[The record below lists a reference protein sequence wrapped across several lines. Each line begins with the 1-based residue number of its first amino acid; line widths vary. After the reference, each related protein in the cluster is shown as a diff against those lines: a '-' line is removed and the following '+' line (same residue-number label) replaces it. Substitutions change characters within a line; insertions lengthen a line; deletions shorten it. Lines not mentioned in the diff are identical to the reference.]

1 VPPQPVIVT
10 ICAVIAIGYSIVKL
24 MGLRE
29 RFRNLYL
36 GLDGEKAVGQYL
48 ERLRAE
54 GCRVFHDIVGKGF
67 NIDHVVISPH
77 GVFVIETKTYRKPKR
92 GPAIVEFDGERILIN
107 GFEPERNAITQVR
120 ALGGWLQELLEESTG
135 RRFPVRGVVVLP
147 GWFVEVQA
155 KTKTD
160 VWVLNPKA
168 LPSFIEHEPV
178 VVEADDIALIS
189 SRINLYLQDA
199 IP

>member
-1 VPPQPVIVT
+1 
-10 ICAVIAIGYSIVKL
+10 
-24 MGLRE
+24 MGLRD

-48 ERLRAE
+48 ERLRSE
-54 GCRVFHDIVGKGF
+54 GCRVYHDIIGKGF

-77 GVFVIETKTYRKPKR
+77 GVFVIETKTYRKPSR
-92 GPAIVEFDGERILIN
+92 GQAVVEYDGERILIN
-107 GFEPERNAITQVR
+107 GFEPERNAVIQAR
-120 ALGGWLQELLEESTG
+120 ALGRWLREILEESTS
-135 RRFPVRGVVVLP
+135 RKFPVKSVVVLP

-168 LPSFIEHEPV
+168 LPSFVAHEPV
-178 VVEADDIALIS
+178 IFGADDIALIS
-189 SRINLYLQDA
+189 SRINTYMQDV

>member
-1 VPPQPVIVT
+1 MTIV
-10 ICAVIAIGYSIVKL
+10 AVIAISFSIYKL
-24 MGLRE
+24 MGLRD

-48 ERLRAE
+48 ERLRSE
-54 GCRVFHDIVGKGF
+54 GCRVYHDIIGKGF

-77 GVFVIETKTYRKPKR
+77 GVFVIETKTYRKPSR
-92 GPAIVEFDGERILIN
+92 GQAVVEYDGERILIN
-107 GFEPERNAITQVR
+107 GFEPERNAVIQAR
-120 ALGGWLQELLEESTG
+120 ALGRWLREILEESTS
-135 RRFPVRGVVVLP
+135 RKFPVKSVVVLP

-168 LPSFIEHEPV
+168 LPSFVAHEPV
-178 VVEADDIALIS
+178 IFGADDIALIS
-189 SRINLYLQDA
+189 SCINTYMQDV